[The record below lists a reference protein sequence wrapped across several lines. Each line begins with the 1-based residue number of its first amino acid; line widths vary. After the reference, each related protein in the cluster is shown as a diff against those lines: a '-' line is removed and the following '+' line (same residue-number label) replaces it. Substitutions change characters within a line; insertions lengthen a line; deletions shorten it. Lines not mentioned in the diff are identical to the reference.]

1 MKSPRMKSPETTMII
16 LSFVEDGFIAKGCA
30 IQNH

>member
-1 MKSPRMKSPETTMII
+1 MKSPRMKSPETPMII
-16 LSFVEDGFIAKGCA
+16 LGFVEDGFIAKGGV